1 MVRKITLLIALSI
14 LILTQV
20 HAGWGGGNG
29 RGWRGGQEQVVDSLT
44 SEEAQHLLLLREEE
58 KVARD
63 VYDLLYQQ
71 WGLFIFS
78 NIASA
83 EQRHMDS
90 VLAQLQRYGLVDPA
104 LQPGVFGNQE
114 LQALYDS
121 LILQGT
127 SSEMDALLTG
137 ALIEEVDMQDL
148 HEMLEA
154 TENSGLTRLYQKLL
168 CGSRNHLRA
177 FVRQIESRGMVY
189 QAQVMDQA
197 AVDQIVDSPMER
209 GCGRRYR

>member
-1 MVRKITLLIALSI
+1 MVRKISLIVVLSI
-14 LILTQV
+14 LLLTEVQ
-20 HAGWGGGNG
+20 AGWGNGGG
-29 RGWRGGQEQVVDSLT
+29 RGWRGGQGQVADGLT
-44 SEEAQHLLLLREEE
+44 TVEAQHLLLLREEE

-71 WGLFIFS
+71 WGLYVFS

-90 VLAQLQRYGLVDPA
+90 VLVQLQRYGLVDPA

-114 LQALYDS
+114 LQQLYDS
-121 LILQGT
+121 LIMQGVI
-127 SSEMDALLTG
+127 SEMDALLTG

-148 HEMLEA
+148 HEMIDA
-154 TENSGLTRLYQKLL
+154 TDNSGLISLYEKLL

-209 GCGRRYR
+209 RCGRRYR